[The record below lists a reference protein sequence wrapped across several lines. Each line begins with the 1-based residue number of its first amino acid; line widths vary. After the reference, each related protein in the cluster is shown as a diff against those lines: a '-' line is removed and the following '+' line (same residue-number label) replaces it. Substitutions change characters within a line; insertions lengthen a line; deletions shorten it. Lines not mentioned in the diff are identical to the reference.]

1 MQYFTQL
8 VGPDI
13 FHGFDFGDVWNFDV
27 HVVAIL
33 RFETQTK
40 SYFVGA
46 TTGERTKLTWEVLV
60 HRNVQ
65 LFALHRLEHSLLVEF
80 QKHREWVIAQF
91 NLGPETHFR
100 CAPLENRGV

>member
-1 MQYFTQL
+1 MQHFTQL
-8 VGPDI
+8 IGPRI
-13 FHGFDFGDVWNFDV
+13 FDGFDFGDVWNFDV

-80 QKHREWVIAQF
+80 QKHGEWVIAQF
-91 NLGPETHFR
+91 NLGPETNFR
-100 CAPLENRGV
+100 CAPLEDRRV